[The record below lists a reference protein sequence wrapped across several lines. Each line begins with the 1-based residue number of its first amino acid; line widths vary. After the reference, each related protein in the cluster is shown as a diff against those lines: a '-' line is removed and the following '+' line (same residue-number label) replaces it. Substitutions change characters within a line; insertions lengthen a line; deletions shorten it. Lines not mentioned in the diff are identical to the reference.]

1 RLDSDIAFKLNCGF
15 LVSDEIPSEAS
26 YSRLLTKLSETN
38 VLEDAQ
44 EKLIIQAIAEGYILD
59 ETIAIDAT
67 HFEARDQAPPKEDKP
82 KPEPKKRGRKS
93 KAKREQWLKEQAEKE
108 ANLPIYEKKIEAQ
121 LDISLTELRTE
132 VRLTRYLI
140 ELQFSFHK

>member
-1 RLDSDIAFKLNCGF
+1 MYWKTPKKSLSFKPLQKVIS
-15 LVSDEIPSEAS
+15 LMK
-26 YSRLLTKLSETN
+26 LLLLMSSIN
-38 VLEDAQ
+38 SNSF
-44 EKLIIQAIAEGYILD
+44 IIQAIAEGYILD

-121 LDISLTELRTE
+121 LDISLTE
-132 VRLTRYLI
+132 
-140 ELQFSFHK
+140 